1 MKLTDLTVRNAKPD
15 QENSK
20 IRKIN
25 DGNGLYLVIYP
36 NGSKYWRFRKVI
48 RGKETTRALGI
59 YPAMT
64 LAGARSAREAYLLEL
79 SKGVDPLHTV
89 KPKVT
94 SFEEISREWH
104 SRKRGWS
111 EPHAK
116 KVLKD
121 LDNHIFPEIGE
132 KAVDKL
138 TTQDLLI
145 PFLLIPLRKM
155 EDKGILEAASRL
167 KQRMNSIMRYAV
179 QIGIIKYNP
188 AQELDGAI
196 ETNKTKHRPALP
208 LELLPEL
215 LGKIDNYHTK
225 KNGRLLTQL
234 AVKLNLL
241 IFIRS
246 SELRFARWNEV
257 DFHKLQWV
265 IPAEREEIEGVR
277 FSYRGSKMKTPHTVP
292 LATQAIETLKA
303 LKVISGNEIFIFPGD
318 HYQSKPMSEN
328 TINKALRNMG
338 YDTQADVCGHG
349 FRAMACAAL
358 TESGKWSREAV
369 ERQMSHQERNSV
381 RAAYV
386 HQAEHMKERRLMVQ
400 WWGDYLDACLS
411 AYIPPYEFEWSLK
424 R

>member
-15 QENSK
+15 QTNNK
-20 IRKIN
+20 IKKLS
-25 DGNGLYLVIYP
+25 DGNGLYLAVYP

-48 RGKETTRALGI
+48 NNKETTRALGI
-59 YPAMT
+59 YPTMT
-64 LAGARSAREAYLLEL
+64 LAEARSARDTYLLEL
-79 SKGVDPLHTV
+79 SKGIDPLHTI
-89 KPKVT
+89 KPKIT

-104 SRKRGWS
+104 TRKRGWS

-121 LDNHIFPEIGE
+121 LENHIFPEIG
-132 KAVDKL
+132 KRAVNEI
-138 TTQDLLI
+138 TIQD
-145 PFLLIPLRKM
+145 LLIPLRKM
-155 EDKGILEAASRL
+155 EDKGILETASRI
-167 KQRMNSIMRYAV
+167 KQRMNAIMRYAV
-179 QIGIIKYNP
+179 QSGIIKYNP
-188 AQELDGAI
+188 AQELDGAL

-208 LELLPEL
+208 LERLPEL
-215 LGKIDNYHTK
+215 LDKIGNYHAHSH
-225 KNGRLLTQL
+225 GRLLTQL
-234 AVKLNLL
+234 AVRLNLL

-246 SELRFARWNEV
+246 SELRFARWNEI
-257 DFHKLQWV
+257 DFDKSQWV
-265 IPAEREEIEGVR
+265 IPAQREEIKNVR
-277 FSYRGSKMKTPHTVP
+277 FSYRGAKMKTPHTVP

-303 LKVISGNEIFIFPGD
+303 IKVISGDEIFVFPGD

-338 YDTQADVCGHG
+338 YNTQADVCGHG

-386 HQAEHMKERRLMVQ
+386 HQAEHMEERRLMLQ
-400 WWGDYLDACLS
+400 WWADYLDACL
-411 AYIPPYEFEWSLK
+411 AVYIPPYKFKWPLK
-424 R
+424 K